1 MTPTPMR
8 RPKKSPP
15 STRFTAAD
23 DHRMKELAG
32 KMVRGRG
39 LSPDEE
45 AEYLHLIKKW
55 EQDRA

>member
-23 DHRMKELAG
+23 DRRMKELAG
-32 KMVRGRG
+32 KMVRGLG
-39 LSPDEE
+39 LLPEE
-45 AEYLHLIKKW
+45 EEEYLRLIQKW
-55 EQDRA
+55 EGDRA